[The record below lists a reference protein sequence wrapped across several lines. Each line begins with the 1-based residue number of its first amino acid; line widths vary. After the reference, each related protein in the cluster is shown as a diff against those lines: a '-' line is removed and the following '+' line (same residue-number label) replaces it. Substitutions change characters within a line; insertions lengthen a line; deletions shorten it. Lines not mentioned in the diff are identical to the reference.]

1 MTNSEKFTAAHK
13 LAKTYE
19 GNYRACFALALKGV
33 NEMIK
38 ESEFD
43 LEYKTES
50 YNYQVSIF
58 GATSLINEIVR
69 LSNTPVMILNY

>member
-19 GNYRACFALALKGV
+19 GDYRACFALALKAV

-38 ESEFD
+38 KSEFD

-69 LSNTPVMILNY
+69 LNNTPAMILNY

>member
-1 MTNSEKFTAAHK
+1 
-13 LAKTYE
+13 
-19 GNYRACFALALKGV
+19 LKAV
-33 NEMIK
+33 NEMSK

-43 LEYKTES
+43 LEYKTEF

-69 LSNTPVMILNY
+69 LNNTPAMILNY